1 MRTSPTAQFEC
12 SAILFDLDGVL
23 VDSTKC
29 IEDTW
34 RTWAKGEGL
43 DPFAV
48 VQAAHGRRAIETI
61 QLMAP
66 LLDAIEVAAKLAAH
80 EASATE
86 GVCEVPGAR
95 ALLDK
100 LPPTGWAVVTSAIRA
115 VANHRLRLARLP
127 MPCVMVCAEDVAN
140 GKPNAEGY
148 LSAATQLGCTPE
160 DCIVVEDAPAGLTA
174 ARSAGMRAIAIT
186 TTHSRQEM
194 SDAALIVPGIA
205 DLTVHLHHRDHG
217 TRLQIDICRELRAS
231 R

>member
-1 MRTSPTAQFEC
+1 MQTPPTAQLEC

-29 IEDTW
+29 IENTW

-48 VQAAHGRRAIETI
+48 LQAAHGRRAIETI

-66 LLDAIEVAAKLAAH
+66 FLDAIEVAAKLAAH

-86 GVCEVPGAR
+86 GVREVPGAR
-95 ALLDK
+95 ALLDR
-100 LPPTGWAVVTSAIRA
+100 LPSTGWAVVTSAVRA
-115 VANHRLRLARLP
+115 VANHRLRLARLS
-127 MPCVMVCAEDVAN
+127 MPRVMVCADDVAN

-148 LSAATQLGCTPE
+148 RAAARQLGYAPE
-160 DCIVVEDAPAGLTA
+160 DCIVVEDAPAGLMA

-186 TTHSRQEM
+186 TTHSGQEM
-194 SDAALIVPGIA
+194 SDAALIVPRLA
-205 DLTVHLHHRDHG
+205 DLIVQLHHREDG
-217 TRLQIDICRELRAS
+217 TRLQIDVDRELRS
-231 R
+231 

>member
-1 MRTSPTAQFEC
+1 MQTPSTAQLEC
-12 SAILFDLDGVL
+12 RAILFDLDGVI
-23 VDSTKC
+23 VDSMKC
-29 IEDTW
+29 IENTW

-43 DPFAV
+43 DPSAV
-48 VQAAHGRRAIETI
+48 VHAAHGRRAIETI

-66 LLDAIEVAAKLAAH
+66 LLDATEVAAKLAAH

-95 ALLDK
+95 ALLTG
-100 LPPTGWAVVTSAIRA
+100 LPPTGWAVVTSAVRA

-127 MPCVMVCAEDVAN
+127 MPGVMVCADDVAN

-148 LSAATQLGCTPE
+148 RSAARQLGCASE
-160 DCIVVEDAPAGLTA
+160 DCIVVEDAPAGLVA
-174 ARSAGMRAIAIT
+174 AKSAGMRAIAIT

-205 DLTVHLHHRDHG
+205 DLTVQLHHREDG
-217 TRLQIDICRELRAS
+217 TRLRIDVHCELRS
-231 R
+231 